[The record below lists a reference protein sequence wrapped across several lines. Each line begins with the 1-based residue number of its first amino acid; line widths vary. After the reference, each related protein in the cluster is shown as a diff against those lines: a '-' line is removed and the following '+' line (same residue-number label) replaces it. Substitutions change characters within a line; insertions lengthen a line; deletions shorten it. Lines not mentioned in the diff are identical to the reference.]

1 MTRRMSAALVTG
13 LGALVL
19 GVGTFAAPQP
29 WQAGAAAPAPQ
40 QPQGGG
46 GGGGR
51 GRGPTQANVAGGL
64 YTVLNADRSETL
76 TRDELKATFD
86 KWYTAWDK
94 TKAGS
99 VGADVVQSG
108 LAAAFAAQPS
118 VAPPADVEKMMAALP
133 AKAPAKPAQR
143 AQGAGLRAL
152 RRLRALLGPADRQDG
167 RGPRQQD
174 GRVDDDGDVR
184 PGGHQPGQSETVRRD
199 RAREHDRLLPR

>member
-99 VGADVVQSG
+99 IGADVVQSG

-133 AKAPAKPAQR
+133 AKAPVKPASAR
-143 AQGAGLRAL
+143 KVLVY
-152 RRLRALLGPADRQDG
+152 G
-167 RGPRQQD
+167 R
-174 GRVDDDGDVR
+174 
-184 PGGHQPGQSETVRRD
+184 SAASCT
-199 RAREHDRLLPR
+199 ARSR